1 MSQMERNLRL
11 YPFYQFF
18 QNLLFWM
25 PVFFLYF
32 SSVLPIHQVLLLEGL
47 YFLSVV
53 ILEVPSGY
61 FSDRVGRR
69 LTLLLSAAG
78 WMAGSIIFC
87 TTSTF
92 APFLVAQFLYAFGM
106 AMKSGTDTS
115 LLYESLKTLGRGEEV
130 AAREARAQTFTFIAL
145 ALSALVG
152 GIMAGFD
159 LRWAYALSAIA
170 GLAALAIAFKFVE
183 PAPDSRQAHSPLTQI
198 LVVVRRLR
206 DPVLRW
212 LMVFVVAMTVLA
224 HVPYEFYQPY
234 LQFLFGGSDGG
245 YTLTPAVAG
254 VLTAIMMGIAA
265 VASHW
270 SLTVTRRLS
279 PGGTLLAAVG
289 MLLVIISAM
298 SSVLHMSI
306 MLVIVLRGVPMALT
320 KPIIVSL
327 THPRLTG
334 SVRATYLS
342 VQSLAGRL
350 AFSATLVLASLA
362 MSDMEDLS
370 MDGISN
376 ILMVYAVCTVVV
388 LPVFVIGA
396 IRLTRATGE
405 TRKSART
412 SS

>member
-1 MSQMERNLRL
+1 M
-11 YPFYQFF
+11 
-18 QNLLFWM
+18 
-25 PVFFLYF
+25 
-32 SSVLPIHQVLLLEGL
+32 
-47 YFLSVV
+47 
-53 ILEVPSGY
+53 
-61 FSDRVGRR
+61 
-69 LTLLLSAAG
+69 
-78 WMAGSIIFC
+78 
-87 TTSTF
+87 
-92 APFLVAQFLYAFGM
+92 
-106 AMKSGTDTS
+106 
-115 LLYESLKTLGRGEEV
+115 
-130 AAREARAQTFTFIAL
+130 
-145 ALSALVG
+145 
-152 GIMAGFD
+152 
-159 LRWAYALSAIA
+159 
-170 GLAALAIAFKFVE
+170 
-183 PAPDSRQAHSPLTQI
+183 
-198 LVVVRRLR
+198 
-206 DPVLRW
+206 
-212 LMVFVVAMTVLA
+212 
-224 HVPYEFYQPY
+224 
-234 LQFLFGGSDGG
+234 
-245 YTLTPAVAG
+245 
-254 VLTAIMMGIAA
+254 
-265 VASHW
+265 ASHW

-350 AFSATLVLASLA
+350 AFSATLLLASFA
-362 MSDMEDLS
+362 VSDMEDLS

-376 ILMVYAVCTVVV
+376 ILRVYAVCTVVV

>member
-1 MSQMERNLRL
+1 MERNLRL

-87 TTSTF
+87 TTST
-92 APFLVAQFLYAFGM
+92 
-106 AMKSGTDTS
+106 
-115 LLYESLKTLGRGEEV
+115 
-130 AAREARAQTFTFIAL
+130 EAHAQTFTFTAL

-183 PAPDSRQAHSPLTQI
+183 PTPDSRQAHSPLTQI

-245 YTLTPAVAG
+245 YTSTPAVAG

-289 MLLVIISAM
+289 MLLAIISAM
-298 SSVLHMSI
+298 SSVLHTSI

-362 MSDMEDLS
+362 VSDMEDLS
-370 MDGISN
+370 VDGISN

-405 TRKSART
+405 TRKSVPT